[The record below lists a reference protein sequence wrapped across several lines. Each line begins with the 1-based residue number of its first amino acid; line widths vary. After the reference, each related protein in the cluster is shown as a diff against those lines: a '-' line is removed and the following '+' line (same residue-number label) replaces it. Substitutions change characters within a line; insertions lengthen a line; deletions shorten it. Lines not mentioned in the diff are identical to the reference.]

1 MYTFILWGMFVLS
14 YKHIAFS
21 MTLFNIENNLQQF
34 SDSKQSVKPLHEVM
48 HYYLLLVMYN
58 NKNRIRLK
66 RELKQTTINN
76 KQYEN
81 NG

>member
-1 MYTFILWGMFVLS
+1 
-14 YKHIAFS
+14 
-21 MTLFNIENNLQQF
+21 
-34 SDSKQSVKPLHEVM
+34 M

-76 KQYEN
+76 KQFEN